1 MVKIVRKGFPG
12 NNRQVLLTYPLT
24 NIRAIGIKI
33 TEGLNPTR
41 SIYLCLKDERN
52 IPLTPVQQPVSISDL
67 EEEAA
72 DLAKF
77 LDLKLENL

>member
-1 MVKIVRKGFPG
+1 MLRINSLKAEAVKYCI
-12 NNRQVLLTYPLT
+12 
-24 NIRAIGIKI
+24 
-33 TEGLNPTR
+33 
-41 SIYLCLKDERN
+41 KDERN
-52 IPLTPVQQPVSISDL
+52 IPLTPVQEPTSISDL